1 MRLPIL
7 IGAAVV
13 TVAALHIA
21 NVPTVYGQTVD
32 RNKLPKPLGHVEMLG
47 KAGTGRQHYVS
58 PSGSPTGDGSIDRP
72 WDLQTGLSQSPA
84 IHPGDKIW
92 IRGGTYGHGRDIFR
106 SNLMGTAE
114 APIVVRQYPGER
126 AIINGWLQ
134 VGCCDRDPKPNGGAY
149 VWFWGLEFASSITD
163 RTGYPAGPPKWGES
177 TVLDSADTWAPGSK
191 FINNVIHDTR
201 MGISMWTE
209 ATDAEAYGNIIYNNG
224 FQASDRGHGHG
235 FYVQNNTGT
244 KYITDNIIFNQFDNG
259 IQAYG
264 SDQAQVRNITLEG
277 NVVFNNGSIAGD
289 PADDVVFAG
298 GGGVRGARLINN
310 YFFFTPLT
318 NRGYNQLGWGGANED
333 LTAEGNYFMGGFESV
348 AMGNWQSVKF
358 QNNHIYS
365 QGKYDLILSTSNSTA
380 GYVWNGN
387 TYYGSGMF
395 MVNTSGTSF
404 EGWQVK
410 THLDGKST
418 YRSGDPT
425 GIWTFVRPNKYEQ
438 GRANIVIYNWDQADS
453 VAVDLHGVLTPGRR
467 YEIRDAQNF
476 LAGARA
482 TGTFNGSPVRISMTG
497 LSVAAP
503 NGLVPVPPHHTAP
516 QFGAFVVIALP

>member
-1 MRLPIL
+1 M
-7 IGAAVV
+7 GAAAV

-21 NVPTVYGQTVD
+21 NMPAVYGQTVD
-32 RNKLPKPLGHVEMLG
+32 RNKLPKPLGHAETFE

-58 PSGSPTGDGSIDRP
+58 PSGSATGDGSIDRP

-106 SNLMGTAE
+106 SNLMGTAD

-134 VGCCDRDPKPNGGAY
+134 VGCCDQDPKPNGGAY

-177 TVLDSADTWAPGSK
+177 AVLDSVDTWAPGSK

-235 FYVQNNTGT
+235 FYVQNNTGA
-244 KYITDNIIFNQFDNG
+244 KYVTDNIIFNQFDNG

-264 SDQAQVRNITLEG
+264 SDKAQVRNIVVEG
-277 NVVFNNGSIAGD
+277 NIVFNNGVISGAR
-289 PADDVVFAG
+289 ADNVVFAG
-298 GGGVRGARLINN
+298 GTGVRGARLINN
-310 YFFFTPLT
+310 YFFHTPLT
-318 NRGYNQLGWGGANED
+318 NLGYNELGWGGTNED
-333 LTAEGNYFMGGFESV
+333 LTAEGNYFMGGFQSV

-358 QNNHIYS
+358 QNNHVYS
-365 QGKYDLILSTSNSTA
+365 HAKYDLILSTSNSTA

-395 MVNTSGTSF
+395 MVNGSGTSF
-404 EGWQVK
+404 EGWREK
-410 THLDGKST
+410 THLDGNST

-425 GIWTFVRPNKYEQ
+425 GVWTFVRPNKYEQ
-438 GRANIVIYNWDQADS
+438 GRANIVIYNWDLAAS
-453 VAVDLHGVLTPGRR
+453 VAVDLSGVLTPGRR

-476 LAGARA
+476 LAGARF
-482 TGTFNGSPVRISMTG
+482 TGTFDGSPVRISMTG
-497 LSVAAP
+497 LSVAMP
-503 NGLVPVPPHHTAP
+503 NGSAPVPPQNTAP
-516 QFGAFVVIALP
+516 QFGTFVVIPLP

>member
-1 MRLPIL
+1 MYGF
-7 IGAAVV
+7 GAW
-13 TVAALHIA
+13 
-21 NVPTVYGQTVD
+21 
-32 RNKLPKPLGHVEMLG
+32 
-47 KAGTGRQHYVS
+47 S
-58 PSGSPTGDGSIDRP
+58 
-72 WDLQTGLSQSPA
+72 SPA
-84 IHPGDKIW
+84 P
-92 IRGGTYGHGRDIFR
+92 
-106 SNLMGTAE
+106 S
-114 APIVVRQYPGER
+114 
-126 AIINGWLQ
+126 
-134 VGCCDRDPKPNGGAY
+134 
-149 VWFWGLEFASSITD
+149 
-163 RTGYPAGPPKWGES
+163 RTGPGIRLGPPKWGES
-177 TVLDSADTWAPGSK
+177 AVLDSVDTWAPGTK
-191 FINNVIHDTR
+191 FINNIIHDTR

-277 NVVFNNGSIAGD
+277 NIVFNNGSIAGD

-333 LTAEGNYFMGGFESV
+333 LTAEGNYFMGGFQSV

-365 QGKYDLILSTSNSTA
+365 HGKYDLILSTSNSTA

-395 MVNTSGTSF
+395 MVNSSGTSF
-404 EGWQVK
+404 EGWQGRPIWTEIAPIVLAILREPGRSCAP
-410 THLDGKST
+410 TST
-418 YRSGDPT
+418 NKAGPTSRFTT
-425 GIWTFVRPNKYEQ
+425 GIWP
-438 GRANIVIYNWDQADS
+438 
-453 VAVDLHGVLTPGRR
+453 
-467 YEIRDAQNF
+467 IRSQW
-476 LAGARA
+476 
-482 TGTFNGSPVRISMTG
+482 T
-497 LSVAAP
+497 
-503 NGLVPVPPHHTAP
+503 
-516 QFGAFVVIALP
+516 